1 MGGEFGRGRLRTPA
15 KFGLVPGVGANCI
28 RPPDGPGR
36 GRMIRRGGGELH
48 ASSGYQKERG
58 DGGRPT
64 AGLPSR
70 RLSWSYTDL
79 CIGVQRL
86 ALDLV
91 HRLSA
96 ANLICRI
103 PNQPTIHPNLPL
115 YDGVIAMVYFSFEY
129 VSMPV
134 FPL

>member
-1 MGGEFGRGRLRTPA
+1 MLTPPRHPAGMNDQAGRLRTA
-15 KFGLVPGVGANCI
+15 SAEAGKFGLVHVGGRNSI
-28 RPPDGPGR
+28 RPQGTR
-36 GRMIRRGGGELH
+36 KRE
-48 ASSGYQKERG
+48 AT
-58 DGGRPT
+58 GGRPT

-86 ALDLV
+86 ALDFV
-91 HRLSA
+91 YRLSA
-96 ANLICRI
+96 ADLICRI

>member
-1 MGGEFGRGRLRTPA
+1 MGVFGRPLRGGIRDACQVCRVHAGGR
-15 KFGLVPGVGANCI
+15 NSI
-28 RPPDGPGR
+28 RPQGTR
-36 GRMIRRGGGELH
+36 KRE
-48 ASSGYQKERG
+48 AT
-58 DGGRPT
+58 GGRPT

-96 ANLICRI
+96 ADLICRI

>member
-1 MGGEFGRGRLRTPA
+1 MNDQAGRLRTA
-15 KFGLVPGVGANCI
+15 SAEAGKFGLVHVGGRNSI
-28 RPPDGPGR
+28 RPQGTR
-36 GRMIRRGGGELH
+36 KREATGGGPLLGYPPD
-48 ASSGYQKERG
+48 ASL
-58 DGGRPT
+58 
-64 AGLPSR
+64 GLIP
-70 RLSWSYTDL
+70 LY
-79 CIGVQRL
+79 IGAQRL

-96 ANLICRI
+96 ADLICRI